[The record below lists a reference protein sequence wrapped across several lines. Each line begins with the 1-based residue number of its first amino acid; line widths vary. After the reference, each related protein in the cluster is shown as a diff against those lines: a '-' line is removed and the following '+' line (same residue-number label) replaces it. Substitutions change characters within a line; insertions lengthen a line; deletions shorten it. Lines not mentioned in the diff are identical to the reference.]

1 MKRFLLVRKIVVNRD
16 VRYLCM
22 RGIVGAGTRAT
33 LLRDAVSNAEVFNSG
48 PQFGLRSKSGNT
60 DLDESDGS
68 YRSTLRGVI
77 LWSSITIIALIVVES
92 HAAVADLF
100 SKNAILLNEIFD
112 DSLLTL
118 VEPAGDGNDEK

>member
-1 MKRFLLVRKIVVNRD
+1 
-16 VRYLCM
+16 
-22 RGIVGAGTRAT
+22 
-33 LLRDAVSNAEVFNSG
+33 
-48 PQFGLRSKSGNT
+48 
-60 DLDESDGS
+60 
-68 YRSTLRGVI
+68 VI

-118 VEPAGDGNDEK
+118 VKPAGDGNDEKWKWIQTHSHRGSLSRPILLSRS

>member
-1 MKRFLLVRKIVVNRD
+1 MKRFLLVRKIVVNGD

-33 LLRDAVSNAEVFNSG
+33 LLRDAVSNAEVYNSG

-100 SKNAILLNEIFD
+100 SENAIVVNEKFAGPLF
-112 DSLLTL
+112 SP
-118 VEPAGDGNDEK
+118 VEAAGPR

>member
-1 MKRFLLVRKIVVNRD
+1 M
-16 VRYLCM
+16 
-22 RGIVGAGTRAT
+22 
-33 LLRDAVSNAEVFNSG
+33 
-48 PQFGLRSKSGNT
+48 
-60 DLDESDGS
+60 
-68 YRSTLRGVI
+68 I